1 MLMQGDFDLNSVQ
14 ICTQSLEEA
23 LKQTMLN
30 QEVLFRKQVEELHR
44 LYTVQKTLTENLAWR
59 EFHTYNSRKERTQS
73 TLSSC
78 ENQTSFEALTKETI
92 FPSILMVG
100 QTQSTS
106 HVSLEEHL
114 RQRPSDL
121 QLPDQYIRHADPE
134 LKLSLGSGEYSWSKG
149 SAERSWFNKEAHS
162 CIHNVIDLEASPSF
176 SYAALKT
183 HSGGENESDVSV
195 LSDPIISSSVKKDLL
210 DGGIADNC
218 SLVDD
223 HKCCQEQNSFNKG
236 SKNCHVGIPSTNLST
251 KMQQAPSFKAAH
263 VGLNKVQLDDS
274 SCYSNDLVVAR
285 PSAASSKLVFIEL
298 VGRVQEDVCASLTWR
313 NGNNNCSNETSDMLH
328 QDDAVNSSL
337 GPNNKSN
344 RTEIW
349 AGTSKFDG
357 MGGSEVSLS
366 GVEAVRPPPGLC
378 EDLGCH
384 SSDPNN
390 RNVGLMSE
398 LSNNLLYKPNR
409 TCRDTRQM
417 NFEKSEVVD
426 LLHSGSD
433 RSQTTVLEGCGN
445 ISPSCKSHSNVDN
458 DSNSAKTMQSATEM
472 RNSNLS
478 DFHHFSVPNIV
489 SGVPETLA
497 GDQEQ
502 GSSDSSAS
510 KHECSSKN
518 EESSEADLLIQRA
531 AESLVH
537 FSLEISSGN
546 QDCSTKAEISSRN
559 QDCSAKAILTETK
572 NKKKEQPQYSSDS
585 FELISLNLKECS
597 ADDYSVSSKS
607 LEVNDIETKDF
618 SLKLRRGRRLKDFQK
633 DILPGLAS
641 LSRHEIVEDINILEA
656 VLRSREY
663 RKIRARMADKQGWCA
678 PVRSRRS
685 TRNYVGRKRF

>member
-1 MLMQGDFDLNSVQ
+1 MLIKIQPFC
-14 ICTQSLEEA
+14 I
-23 LKQTMLN
+23 
-30 QEVLFRKQVEELHR
+30 
-44 LYTVQKTLTENLAWR
+44 
-59 EFHTYNSRKERTQS
+59 
-73 TLSSC
+73 
-78 ENQTSFEALTKETI
+78 I
-92 FPSILMVG
+92 PS
-100 QTQSTS
+100 
-106 HVSLEEHL
+106 
-114 RQRPSDL
+114 
-121 QLPDQYIRHADPE
+121 
-134 LKLSLGSGEYSWSKG
+134 
-149 SAERSWFNKEAHS
+149 
-162 CIHNVIDLEASPSF
+162 
-176 SYAALKT
+176 
-183 HSGGENESDVSV
+183 
-195 LSDPIISSSVKKDLL
+195 
-210 DGGIADNC
+210 
-218 SLVDD
+218 
-223 HKCCQEQNSFNKG
+223 G

-274 SCYSNDLVVAR
+274 SCYSNDLVVTR
-285 PSAASSKLVFIEL
+285 PSAASLEHVFIEL
-298 VGRVQEDVCASLTWR
+298 VDRVQEDTCAPLTWR
-313 NGNNNCSNETSDMLH
+313 NENNNCSNETSDMLH

-337 GPNNKSN
+337 DPYNKSN

-349 AGTSKFDG
+349 ARTSKFDG

-390 RNVGLMSE
+390 RNVGLMSK

-409 TCRDTRQM
+409 TCRGMRQM
-417 NFEKSEVVD
+417 NFEKSKVVD

-433 RSQTTVLEGCGN
+433 RSQTTVLEGRGN
-445 ISPSCKSHSNVDN
+445 ISPASCKSHSNVDN

-478 DFHHFSVPNIV
+478 DFHHFSGPNIV
-489 SGVPETLA
+489 SGVAETLA

-518 EESSEADLLIQRA
+518 EESSEVDLLIQRA

-546 QDCSTKAEISSRN
+546 QDYSTKAEISSGN

-572 NKKKEQPQYSSDS
+572 SEKEEHPQYSSDS

-597 ADDYSVSSKS
+597 ADDYSVSSKP

-656 VLRSREY
+656 VLKSREY
-663 RKIRARMADKQGWCA
+663 RKIRARMADKQGWCV

-685 TRNYVGRKRF
+685 TRNVGRKRF

>member
-59 EFHTYNSRKERTQS
+59 EFHTYNSMKARTHS

-78 ENQTSFEALTKETI
+78 ENQTSFVALAKETI

-100 QTQSTS
+100 PTQSTS

-114 RQRPSDL
+114 RQRPPDL
-121 QLPDQYIRHADPE
+121 LLPDQYIRHAYPE

-149 SAERSWFNKEAHS
+149 SAKRSWFHKEAHS
-162 CIHNVIDLEASPSF
+162 CIHNVIDLEESIERVSNEDEKLAP
-176 SYAALKT
+176 
-183 HSGGENESDVSV
+183 SGGENESEVSV
-195 LSDPIISSSVKKDLL
+195 LSDAIISSSVKKDLP

-223 HKCCQEQNSFNKG
+223 RKCCQEQNSFNKG
-236 SKNCHVGIPSTNLST
+236 FKNCHVGIPSTNLST
-251 KMQQAPSFKAAH
+251 RMQQAPSFKAAQM
-263 VGLNKVQLDDS
+263 GLNKVQLDDLS
-274 SCYSNDLVVAR
+274 RYSNDLVVAG
-285 PSAASSKLVFIEL
+285 PSAASSEHVFIEL
-298 VGRVQEDVCASLTWR
+298 VGRVQEDTCASLTWR
-313 NGNNNCSNETSDMLH
+313 KENNNSSNETSDMLH

-337 GPNNKSN
+337 DPNNKSN

-349 AGTSKFDG
+349 ASTSMFDG

-366 GVEAVRPPPGLC
+366 GVEAVRPPPGFC

-384 SSDPNN
+384 SNDPNN
-390 RNVGLMSE
+390 GNVGFMSE
-398 LSNNLLYKPNR
+398 LSNNLLYKPNP
-409 TCRDTRQM
+409 TCIDTRQM

-433 RSQTTVLEGCGN
+433 GSQTIVLEGRGN
-445 ISPSCKSHSNVDN
+445 ISPASCKSHSNVEN
-458 DSNSAKTMQSATEM
+458 DSNSAKTMQSGTEM
-472 RNSNLS
+472 GNSNLS
-478 DFHHFSVPNIV
+478 DFHHFSGPNIV
-489 SGVPETLA
+489 SGVAETLP

-502 GSSDSSAS
+502 GSSESSAS

-518 EESSEADLLIQRA
+518 EDSSEADLLIQRA

-546 QDCSTKAEISSRN
+546 QDCSTKP
-559 QDCSAKAILTETK
+559 ILTETK
-572 NKKKEQPQYSSDS
+572 SKKKEQPQYSSDS

-597 ADDYSVSSKS
+597 ADDYSVSSKP

-663 RKIRARMADKQGWCA
+663 KKIRAKMADKQSWCA
-678 PVRSRRS
+678 PPVRSRRS
-685 TRNYVGRKRF
+685 TRNYVARKRF